1 MEEEL
6 DAQLVLADKALTI
19 VSQFEEAK
27 EKISSA
33 LRELRE
39 NNTSLARFPCLIF
52 EGCQLTLMS
61 DTEMKSLNQL
71 FLHLCSIQDQRR
83 WSTKSAYT
91 TTKGLRAYRGVC
103 SRRGTPSHN
112 LVHRNCRT
120 SNKCD
125 CKASYTFFSNGNVD
139 FKNGHSDRCLPDS
152 DMGNDGYVFN
162 SGLSPTK
169 KVSIVSNVTDLFGD
183 YGTTAVAA
191 RKQIELSL
199 IKSGDIGFGSG
210 IAQ

>member
-1 MEEEL
+1 MEDEV
-6 DAQLVLADKALTI
+6 DSQLVLADKAQTI

-27 EKISSA
+27 KKINSA

-52 EGCQLTLMS
+52 EGIQLDLMS
-61 DTEMKSLNQL
+61 DMEMKSLNQL
-71 FLHLCSIQDQRR
+71 FLHSCSIQDQRR
-83 WSTKSAYT
+83 WSTKSAYK
-91 TTKGLRAYRGVC
+91 TTKGLKAYRGVC

-125 CKASYTFFSNGNVD
+125 CKASYTLFSNGNVD
-139 FKNGHSDRCLPDS
+139 FKNDHSDRCLPDS

-169 KVSIVSNVTDLFGD
+169 KISMISNVTDMFSD
-183 YGTTAVAA
+183 YSTTAVAA
-191 RKQIELSL
+191 RKQIEQSL
-199 IKSGDIGFGSG
+199 VKSGDTGFGSG
-210 IAQ
+210 IA

>member
-1 MEEEL
+1 MEEEV
-6 DAQLVLADKALTI
+6 DAQLVPADEAQTI
-19 VSQFEEAK
+19 LSQFEEAK
-27 EKISSA
+27 KRINSA

-39 NNTSLARFPCLIF
+39 NNTPLARFPCLIF
-52 EGCQLTLMS
+52 DGCQLDFMS
-61 DTEMKSLNQL
+61 ETEMKALNQL

-83 WSTKSAYT
+83 WSTKSSYT
-91 TTKGLRAYRGVC
+91 TTKGLKAYRGFC
-103 SRRGTPSHN
+103 SRRGTPSHS

-125 CKASYTFFSNGNVD
+125 CKASYSLFSNGTVD
-139 FKNGHSDRCLPDS
+139 FKNDHSDRCLPDL

-169 KVSIVSNVTDLFGD
+169 KISMISNVTDMFSD

-191 RKQIELSL
+191 RKQIEHSL
-199 IKSGDIGFGSG
+199 VRSGDTGFGSG
-210 IAQ
+210 MA